1 MKGRAFMCCII
12 SIKKKK
18 KKTAVRILSGISM
31 ALNVRCISQ
40 HLILPIILL
49 VRMDIPLFYAG
60 AKGKKRKERKEKGAF
75 ISELCFRGAG

>member
-1 MKGRAFMCCII
+1 
-12 SIKKKK
+12 
-18 KKTAVRILSGISM
+18 M